1 MDGLHCV
8 YPFTSGPGFGDLAK
22 FPKLARGSARTRL
35 LWVVGFRGP
44 GPDPG
49 CSGQDVDGRYQL
61 SGCHCVPC
69 LPGGSGDPAG
79 PSSLQL
85 QSLGKVSAASQGED
99 CSCARHRD
107 SWAPF
112 TLSLSGS
119 IRSVMQKYLEDR
131 GEVAFEKI
139 FSQKLGYLLFR
150 DFCLNHLEEARP
162 LVEFYEEIKKYE
174 KLETEEE
181 RLARSREIFDVYIMK
196 ELLACSHPFSKSATE
211 HVQGHLVKKQVP
223 PDLFQPYIEEICQ
236 NLRGDVF
243 QKFIESDKF
252 TRFCQ
257 WKNVELNIHLTMN
270 DFSVHRIIGR
280 GGFGEVY
287 GCRKAD
293 TGKMY
298 AMKCLDK
305 KRIKM
310 KQGETLALNERIMLS
325 LVSTGDCPFIVCMSY
340 AFHTPDKLSFIL
352 DLMNGGDLHYHL
364 SQHGVFSE
372 ADMRFYAAEI
382 ILGLEHMHNC
392 FVVYRDLKPAN
403 ILLDEH
409 GHVRISDL
417 GLACDFSKKKPH
429 ASVGTHG
436 YMAPEVLQK
445 GVAYDSS
452 ADWFSLGCM
461 LFKLLRGHSPFRQ
474 HKTKDKHEIDRMTL
488 TMAVELPDSFSPELR
503 SLLEGLLQRDVNR
516 RLGCLGRG
524 AQEVKES
531 PFFRSLDWQMVFLQ
545 KYPPPLIPPRGE
557 VNAADAFDIGSFDE
571 EDTKG
576 IKLLDSDQ
584 ELYRNFPLTISER
597 WQQEVAETVFD
608 TINVETDRL
617 EARKK
622 AKNKQLGHEED
633 YALGKD
639 CIMHGY
645 MSKMGNPF
653 LTQWQRRYFY
663 LFPNRLEWRGEG
675 EAPVRSGEPR
685 GGGGEVPGTGGVWG
699 RGPGDVGHGD
709 SGEPGMVGPGDR
721 AAKGQGSW

>member
-1 MDGLHCV
+1 MA
-8 YPFTSGPGFGDLAK
+8 DLEAV
-22 FPKLARGSARTRL
+22 LADVSYLMAMEKSKATPAARASKKIL
-35 LWVVGFRGP
+35 LP
-44 GPDPG
+44 EP
-49 CSGQDVDGRYQL
+49 
-61 SGCHCVPC
+61 
-69 LPGGSGDPAG
+69 
-79 PSSLQL
+79 
-85 QSLGKVSAASQGED
+85 
-99 CSCARHRD
+99 
-107 SWAPF
+107 
-112 TLSLSGS
+112 S

-131 GEVAFEKI
+131 AEVTFEKI

-150 DFCLNHLEEARP
+150 DFCLKHLEEAKP

-181 RLARSREIFDVYIMK
+181 RLVCSREIFDTYIMK
-196 ELLACSHPFSKSATE
+196 ELLACSHPFSKSAIE

-382 ILGLEHMHNC
+382 ILGLEHMHNR

-608 TINVETDRL
+608 TINAETDRL

-622 AKNKQLGHEED
+622 TKNKQLGHEEAEPAD
-633 YALGKD
+633 
-639 CIMHGY
+639 HG
-645 MSKMGNPF
+645 GD
-653 LTQWQRRYFY
+653 
-663 LFPNRLEWRGEG
+663 
-675 EAPVRSGEPR
+675 PV
-685 GGGGEVPGTGGVWG
+685 GGGDADQGAKVPPPQDPRWQAVCPAV
-699 RGPGDVGHGD
+699 R
-709 SGEPGMVGPGDR
+709 
-721 AAKGQGSW
+721 